1 MVAQSVERRIAIAE
15 REQADALVFELDS
28 EIGSHDACA
37 RIAAMIR
44 ESTIKRSFA
53 WVRTK
58 AVGNSALIALACQ
71 EIILADGA
79 ELGGINAFDYRR
91 GRLRGVTDQQLAD
104 RWLKLAQSMVD
115 DARRTNDVLGD
126 YVRDE
131 PLHMALAFG
140 DLSLWWVRDLSTGRE
155 FSLDEGEML
164 RFLPNASTTDAP
176 VATAASIGLALPAQ
190 GVRPPGWL
198 VGAPRGSPQ
207 PLQGVLTQPHADLPA
222 GSPTLAFI
230 ANSYASEP
238 SALASMRPQL
248 GPQSR
253 GQLEVVARIWNGTGP
268 FKLSGEQMAQFG
280 LAANR
285 SRTPD
290 GRGWQLDAINTDDEL
305 RAFLG
310 ATTLARLTPS
320 VSDGV
325 MSALTHPFTRM
336 VLIVIFFAM
345 MFVEMLK
352 PGTLVA
358 GFISASALLLF
369 IAPAFLLGLASWWE
383 VLAIG
388 LGIVLLAVEVFVLP
402 GFGVPGIMGL
412 LLLLWGLVG
421 TFSPQGSGM
430 FSPGFM
436 QSAELSRLLWAT
448 LMVLGSL
455 LTAGLVVWLVVRQ
468 FGEIPLFRKLVL
480 TNEGDVTPGTLTT
493 SDMQPA
499 DTFVSLYDQG
509 ITLTRMTP
517 VGRVEIRGR
526 IVDCVSD
533 ASLLPAGQQVH
544 VSSVS
549 GIRIGVSPGPAP
561 VSEGGMQAEGG
572 ADAGSDGTG
581 QGPSER
587 S

>member
-1 MVAQSVERRIAIAE
+1 
-15 REQADALVFELDS
+15 
-28 EIGSHDACA
+28 
-37 RIAAMIR
+37 
-44 ESTIKRSFA
+44 
-53 WVRTK
+53 
-58 AVGNSALIALACQ
+58 
-71 EIILADGA
+71 
-79 ELGGINAFDYRR
+79 
-91 GRLRGVTDQQLAD
+91 
-104 RWLKLAQSMVD
+104 
-115 DARRTNDVLGD
+115 
-126 YVRDE
+126 
-131 PLHMALAFG
+131 
-140 DLSLWWVRDLSTGRE
+140 
-155 FSLDEGEML
+155 
-164 RFLPNASTTDAP
+164 
-176 VATAASIGLALPAQ
+176 
-190 GVRPPGWL
+190 
-198 VGAPRGSPQ
+198 
-207 PLQGVLTQPHADLPA
+207 
-222 GSPTLAFI
+222 
-230 ANSYASEP
+230 
-238 SALASMRPQL
+238 
-248 GPQSR
+248 
-253 GQLEVVARIWNGTGP
+253 
-268 FKLSGEQMAQFG
+268 
-280 LAANR
+280 
-285 SRTPD
+285 
-290 GRGWQLDAINTDDEL
+290 
-305 RAFLG
+305 
-310 ATTLARLTPS
+310 
-320 VSDGV
+320 
-325 MSALTHPFTRM
+325 
-336 VLIVIFFAM
+336 M

-402 GFGVPGIMGL
+402 GFGVPGIAGL

-499 DTFVSLYDQG
+499 DTFVSLSDEG

-561 VSEGGMQAEGG
+561 ASQGGMQAEGG